1 MARLSQTQ
9 LTGFRI
15 GTNPP
20 TKPEPPRTDTP
31 RRRDP
36 TTPPAAPAARKRIE
50 PPSPVSESRI
60 DRAPTHG
67 ALGPVPPTRTRGE
80 ARRKIGLTLP
90 LELAERVRAFTRQG
104 YALAD
109 LIMVAYQDQ
118 RDRLLDEHHAANP
131 RRLVRHPHGRSP
143 LTVVLSDAERASLNG
158 LAEHLG
164 WTRSHTVTALLEH
177 QLRDDPPR

>member
-1 MARLSQTQ
+1 MARLSQSQ
-9 LTGFRI
+9 LTGFRV
-15 GTNPP
+15 GNDPP
-20 TKPEPPRTDTP
+20 TEPEPRDDKR

-36 TTPPAAPAARKRIE
+36 TTPPMAPAAGKRIE
-50 PPSPVSESRI
+50 PLSPVSESRI
-60 DRAPTHG
+60 DNAPTHSV
-67 ALGPVPPTRTRGE
+67 LGPVPATPTRGE
-80 ARRKIGLTLP
+80 ARHKIGLTLP
-90 LELAERVRAFTRQG
+90 LELAEQVRAITRDG

-118 RDRLLDEHHAANP
+118 RDRLLDEHQATHP

-143 LTVVLSDAERASLNG
+143 LTVALSHAERAALNG

-164 WTRSHTVTALLEH
+164 WTRSHTVTVLLDH